1 VAEPVFSEVEI
12 IRRAKKGDPAAWEVL
27 VLSHQEP
34 VFRFVYLLLGNPE
47 EAEDVTQET
56 FIRAARYLDR
66 FEPERPLRPWL
77 LKIGSN
83 LARNRYRTAS
93 RYMAAIGRL
102 IRSEPEVPPKTI
114 EDIAAE
120 GQEAEALWQAVRK
133 LSHPDQEILYLRY
146 FLDLS
151 IDETAE
157 AIGMAHGTIKSRC
170 HRAIKRLRAVIESD
184 FPLLM
189 D

>member
-1 VAEPVFSEVEI
+1 M
-12 IRRAKKGDPAAWEVL
+12 IRRAKKGDPAAWEAL

-34 VFRFVYLLLGNPE
+34 VFRLAYLLLGSTE
-47 EAEDVTQET
+47 DAEDITQET
-56 FIRAARYLDR
+56 FVRAARYLDR
-66 FEPERPLRPWL
+66 FDLERPLRPWL

-102 IRSEPEVPPKTI
+102 FQSEPEVPLKTI
-114 EDIAAE
+114 EDIAA
-120 GQEAEALWQAVRK
+120 QEQESQALWQAVRR
-133 LSHPDQEILYLRY
+133 LSRPDQEILYLRY

-151 IDETAE
+151 VDETTE
-157 AIGMAHGTIKSRC
+157 AIGRAHGTIKSRC
-170 HRAIKRLRAVIESD
+170 HRAINRLRAVIENE
-184 FPLLM
+184 FPVLM